1 MEKTI
6 LLIIAIL
13 FIISLVMFI
22 FVRKMAKEVSEQLK
36 KNYVLKLQD
45 YDDLILERQKQIE
58 EIENSKKDDINIST
72 NLNKEKVIC
81 ITPKEIDYKV
91 DNLIEKLKEV
101 DDSFKIDE
109 VQTIKDFLENNQ
121 KKENIALYTDLVC
134 LKKTI
139 KKYGIY
145 KLMTDHENTLTKI
158 IEESSFRCKNFV
170 NSFYKEGMN
179 VNQFMIFLNNEID
192 KIDPV
197 IYVETGD
204 KEENY
209 NSLGPRIKTVYNEDI
224 YRGIKIYYHNK
235 LYNYCLELGG
245 NYDEFNL

>member
-45 YDDLILERQKQIE
+45 YDDLILERQKQID
-58 EIENSKKDDINIST
+58 EIENSKKDEINVST
-72 NLNKEKVIC
+72 NLNNEKIIC
-81 ITPKEIDYKV
+81 ITPKKIDYKV

-109 VQTIKDFLENNQ
+109 VQTIKDFLEKNQ
-121 KKENIALYTDLVC
+121 ENENIALYNDLVC

-145 KLMTDHENTLTKI
+145 KLMIDNKNTLSKI
-158 IEESSFRCKNFV
+158 IEESSLRCKSFV
-170 NSFYKEGMN
+170 KKFYRNGMN
-179 VNQFMIFLNNEID
+179 INQFMIFLNNEID

-197 IYVETGD
+197 IYIETGK